1 MLARFGNWFIGRG
14 FKTDAEYW
22 RDQDKAIKQGSSAK
36 LLAASQHNTPQDR
49 PQLRNGNSNSVRN
62 ADTPNLIQSK
72 YGFVWGFVISSPGLV
87 AQFRTIVNPP
97 VRNAWTVQQG
107 D

>member
-22 RDQDKAIKQGSSAK
+22 RDQDKAIKQGSSQVVSGKPTQHAAGSTQVKKRK
-36 LLAASQHNTPQDR
+36 LKLCKKCGYTKSHPVHIR
-49 PQLRNGNSNSVRN
+49 LCLG
-62 ADTPNLIQSK
+62 II
-72 YGFVWGFVISSPGLV
+72 ISSPGLV
-87 AQFRTIVNPP
+87 AQFRTILNPR